1 FAGYQGTRN
10 RQAPPETLAF
20 VPTAAMLAGDF
31 SVVESAQC
39 RTAGARTLTDPATG
53 LPFGN
58 NRIDPSRFS
67 APAVALATK
76 YLPTTADPCG
86 SIRYSV
92 PTTGDEDQIIGR
104 VDWLKSPKHTIFG
117 RYFVADYR
125 NPAVFDGRN
134 LLPTTRPGVLDRAQN
149 VVLGD
154 TYTFSPRVVNS
165 LRLRFSRTRI
175 DRGAAPNLI
184 NPADV
189 GVKLTPL
196 VKNFIDITLT
206 GDFRLGC
213 GTCAPGF
220 FNDNSY
226 QVANDIDYVR
236 GKHQVTFGGTY
247 FKNQLNWL
255 ANTLSNGQF
264 VFSGQFT

>member
-31 SVVESAQC
+31 GVVESAQC
-39 RTAGARTLTDPATG
+39 RTAGARTLTDPVTG
-53 LPFGN
+53 MPFSN
-58 NRIDPSRFS
+58 NRIDPARFS

-104 VDWLKSPKHTIFG
+104 MDWLKSPKHTIFG

-125 NPAVFDGRN
+125 NPAVFDGQN

-154 TYTFSPRVVNS
+154 TSTFSPRLVTS
-165 LRLRFSRTRI
+165 LRPRIWRTRI
-175 DRGAAPNLI
+175 PRGAAPTLI
-184 NPADV
+184 NPAEFA
-189 GVKLTPL
+189 L
-196 VKNFIDITLT
+196 
-206 GDFRLGC
+206 
-213 GTCAPGF
+213 
-220 FNDNSY
+220 
-226 QVANDIDYVR
+226 
-236 GKHQVTFGGTY
+236 
-247 FKNQLNWL
+247 QLNRP
-255 ANTLSNGQF
+255 S
-264 VFSGQFT
+264 